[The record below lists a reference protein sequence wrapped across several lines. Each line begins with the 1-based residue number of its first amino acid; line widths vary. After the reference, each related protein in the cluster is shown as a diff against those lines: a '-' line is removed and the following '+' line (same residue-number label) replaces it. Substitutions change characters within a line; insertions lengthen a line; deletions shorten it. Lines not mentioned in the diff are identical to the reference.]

1 MLEFLLF
8 VIGACGVAIS
18 IFANVAIAQCGA
30 EDDVELAAEADKP
43 KQHLLFGKPGRNDT
57 EAAADN

>member
-18 IFANVAIAQCGA
+18 IFANIAIGQCGDTADA
-30 EDDVELAAEADKP
+30 ERAPEADKP
-43 KQHLLFGKPGRNDT
+43 KQRLLFGKPGRNDA
-57 EAAADN
+57 EVIADS